1 MYYLGRSKNDLQ
13 NVHLSTGMNYVVLSD
28 FNLKPVNIGV
38 CGLLSKRMP
47 GLLTVWLSLFGIES
61 RANCLLRPLNAWQ

>member
-28 FNLKPVNIGV
+28 FNLKPVNVGV

-47 GLLTVWLSLFGIES
+47 GLLTV
-61 RANCLLRPLNAWQ
+61 